1 MLNGQLK
8 PGYNIQVGTES
19 GFVTT
24 YGIYPNPTDTR
35 ILPAVLEQFHHDYN
49 HYPKNLIAD
58 KGYGSTEN
66 YDDCE
71 KKDIDAYIK
80 YTHWDLEKKKR
91 SKKYRY
97 RWWNFKYD
105 EKHDI
110 FVCSE

>member
-8 PGYNIQVGTES
+8 PGYNIQVGTEA
-19 GFVTT
+19 GFITT
-24 YGIYPNPTDTR
+24 YGVYPNPTDTR
-35 ILPAVLEQFHHDYN
+35 TLPAVLEQFHHDYD

-66 YDDCE
+66 YDGCE
-71 KKDIDAYIK
+71 NKNVDAYIK

-97 RWWNFKYD
+97 RWV
-105 EKHDI
+105 ELQI
-110 FVCSE
+110 